1 MNENLK
7 CMLQAFGFWSFA
19 AFFVSLIAT
28 IVIHPESIV
37 GICLSFTFLIISVV
51 LFLINFKSKAYE
63 HKQLFTNR
71 KGI

>member
-7 CMLQAFGFWSFA
+7 CMLQAFGFCCFA
-19 AFFVSLIAT
+19 AFFVCLIAT

-51 LFLINFKSKAYE
+51 LFIISYKL
-63 HKQLFTNR
+63 
-71 KGI
+71 